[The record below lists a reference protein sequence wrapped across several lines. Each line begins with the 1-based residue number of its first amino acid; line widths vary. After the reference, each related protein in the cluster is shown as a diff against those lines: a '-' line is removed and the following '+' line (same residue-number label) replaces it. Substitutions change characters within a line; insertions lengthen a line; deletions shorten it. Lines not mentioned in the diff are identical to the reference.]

1 MTIQEKITLA
11 SAVIAVISMLVTVVI
26 FRLNYNQAKR
36 ISEITLKSNYYTKI
50 FDAYLIEKI
59 PAARKYIRFQNDRL
73 VDTNELVNVLT
84 DMRRDALYFKYS
96 NKSFYNKLKE
106 ITQKIED
113 YIMNCGNRNL
123 EPEEQAGVFLEIH
136 KMISELYSVIDEA
149 HMGNT

>member
-1 MTIQEKITLA
+1 
-11 SAVIAVISMLVTVVI
+11 
-26 FRLNYNQAKR
+26 LN
-36 ISEITLKSNYYTKI
+36 
-50 FDAYLIEKI
+50 
-59 PAARKYIRFQNDRL
+59 FQGSTHHIG
-73 VDTNELVNVLT
+73 VG
-84 DMRRDALYFKYS
+84 
-96 NKSFYNKLKE
+96 SFSKLKE

>member
-36 ISEITLKSNYYTKI
+36 ISEITLKSNYYNKI

-96 NKSFYNKLKE
+96 NKSFYNKLLKLP
-106 ITQKIED
+106 TPKQ
-113 YIMNCGNRNL
+113 GFA
-123 EPEEQAGVFLEIH
+123 P
-136 KMISELYSVIDEA
+136 
-149 HMGNT
+149 

>member
-36 ISEITLKSNYYTKI
+36 ISEITLKSNYYNKI

-113 YIMNCGNRNL
+113 YIMNCGNRNFA
-123 EPEEQAGVFLEIH
+123 EPVGSLV
-136 KMISELYSVIDEA
+136 
-149 HMGNT
+149 

>member
-36 ISEITLKSNYYTKI
+36 ISEITLKSNYYNKI

-113 YIMNCGNRNL
+113 YIMNCGNINL